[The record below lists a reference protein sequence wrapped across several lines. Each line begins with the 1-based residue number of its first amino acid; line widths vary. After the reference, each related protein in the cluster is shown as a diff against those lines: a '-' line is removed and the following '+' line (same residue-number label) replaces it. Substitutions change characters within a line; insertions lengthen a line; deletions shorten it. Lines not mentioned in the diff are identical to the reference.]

1 MKYLRK
7 LFACYEDYCSHRKGI
22 LRYASLVGAIGFLL
36 FHFIYTLV
44 LPQPY
49 ENLTIRLIA
58 AAACAVMAMPNY
70 WPARLRKYYIG
81 CSYVVVLYC
90 LPFFHVFMSLKNH
103 GNIVFIADSFM
114 AVFFLVLLTDWRN
127 TIAMLCLGTILGV
140 ALYMATT
147 AHPVLAP
154 DYIARLPTFILVV
167 VGGSLFKFSERQL
180 QDAKLRGAVALAGS
194 IAHEMRNPLG
204 RIQYSLDMA
213 SRALPEP
220 TTDDATQTLS
230 GKQIE
235 DVYAQLSQ
243 GQRAVQR
250 GLQVIAMTLEQ
261 VNVKTIDTSKVTRI
275 QAADVVQKALAEY
288 AYETEGERSV
298 VSLLVH
304 EDFTF
309 DGDETLFMF
318 VLFNLFKNALYY
330 VKRYPD
336 MRLVVTVDEPHV
348 FVTDTGPGIPKSL
361 QTRLFESFQTSGKAG
376 GTGLG
381 LAYCKRAMVAIGGD
395 IFCDSAEG
403 EGTRFTLRFPRAAQ
417 AAPDENSRALRE
429 DSLAIFE
436 GKRIL
441 LVDDDAM
448 QRSTLRKHLGGLGV
462 EIDEAENGQL
472 AIDRIKQAHY
482 DLVLMDLHM
491 PVLDGY
497 AATGMIRGGLVPAM
511 RFVPIL
517 GCSSDPEHLVHLKT
531 ERAGMTAIVPKACSR
546 AELLRAVQ
554 SCLEHPGVYGEPL
567 AGKTAILADDDEYG
581 RRIVR
586 TWLEKY
592 GLEVREANHGQAV
605 LDMLAEDERCDV
617 IMLDLQMPGL
627 NGIETTRAI
636 RARPGTSGQIPI
648 IALTGYSD
656 SGTIE
661 SAVNAGMNDIATK
674 PVRGPALVRT
684 LIQHM
689 HPGANGARW
698 AATAAVPGRGE
709 ECSSSAMSK

>member
-22 LRYASLVGAIGFLL
+22 LRYASMVGTIGFLL
-36 FHFIYTLV
+36 FYFIYTRV

-49 ENLTIRLIA
+49 ESLTMRLIA
-58 AAACAVMAMPNY
+58 SASCAVMALPNY
-70 WPARLRKYYIG
+70 WPSRLKKYYIG

-127 TIAMLCLGTILGV
+127 TIAMLCLGTGLGM

-147 AHPVLAP
+147 VHPLFPP

-180 QDAKLRGAVALAGS
+180 QDAKLRGAMALAGS

-213 SRALPEP
+213 SQALPEP
-220 TTDDATQTLS
+220 TTGDVTQILS

-235 DVYAQLSQ
+235 EVYAQLSQ
-243 GQRAVQR
+243 GQLAVRR
-250 GLQVIAMTLEQ
+250 GLQVIAMTLEE
-261 VNVKTIDTSKVTRI
+261 VNVKTVDTSKVTRI
-275 QAADVVQKALAEY
+275 HAAEVVQKALDEY

-298 VSLLVH
+298 VTLSVAK
-304 EDFTF
+304 DFAF

-336 MRLVVTVDEPHV
+336 MKLTVTVDEPHV
-348 FVTDTGPGIPKSL
+348 LVIDTGPGIAKSL
-361 QTRLFESFQTSGKAG
+361 QSRLFESFQTSGKVG

-381 LAYCKRAMVAIGGD
+381 LAYCKRAMVAFGGD
-395 IFCDSAEG
+395 IFCDSIEG
-403 EGTRFTLRFPRAAQ
+403 EGARFKLRFPRAAQ
-417 AAPDENSRALRE
+417 AVSDGGSRALRE
-429 DSLAIFE
+429 DSLAVFA

-441 LVDDDAM
+441 VVDDDAV
-448 QRSTLRKHLGGLGV
+448 QRSTIRQQLGGLGV
-462 EIDEAENGQL
+462 EIDEAENGLL
-472 AIDRIKQAHY
+472 AIERIKRAHY
-482 DLVLMDLHM
+482 DLVMMDLHM

-497 AATGMIRGGLVPAM
+497 AATGMIRGGLVPESQ
-511 RFVPIL
+511 FVPIL
-517 GCSSDPEHLVHLKT
+517 GCSSDPQHLVHVKT
-531 ERAGMTAIVPKACSR
+531 ERAGMSAIVSKPCSR

-554 SCLEHPGVYGEPL
+554 SCLDHHGVHCEPL

-586 TWLEKY
+586 TWLERY
-592 GLEVREANHGQAV
+592 GLEVREACHGQAV
-605 LDMLAEDERCDV
+605 LDMLAEGERCDV

-636 RARPGTSGQIPI
+636 RARTGTIAQIPI

-656 SGTIE
+656 AGTIA
-661 SAVNAGMNDIATK
+661 SAVNAGMNDVATK
-674 PVRGPALVRT
+674 PVRGPALVKT

-689 HPGANGARW
+689 HPGTNGARW
-698 AATAAVPGRGE
+698 AATTAVPGGGDG
-709 ECSSSAMSK
+709 CPSSAMSE